1 MHDGS
6 QLRKPVWLPAW
17 ERKAFIYSGWSLI
30 IILPEGGE
38 KWWVLEKKKNNS
50 EIIFLVTHLPD
61 TTQRLLALRHRSL
74 CCFILFPTK
83 YLKIGEG
90 RR

>member
-38 KWWVLEKKKNNS
+38 KWGGAGEKKKMVKLS
-50 EIIFLVTHLPD
+50 FL
-61 TTQRLLALRHRSL
+61 SL
-74 CCFILFPTK
+74 TFVIRPNVSWHFVIVPSAVSFYFQLN
-83 YLKIGEG
+83 I
-90 RR
+90 

>member
-1 MHDGS
+1 MGKKS
-6 QLRKPVWLPAW
+6 
-17 ERKAFIYSGWSLI
+17 IYLFRLEFNYYLARG
-30 IILPEGGE
+30 GKKMGGAGE
-38 KWWVLEKKKNNS
+38 KKNS

-74 CCFILFPTK
+74 CCFILFSTK